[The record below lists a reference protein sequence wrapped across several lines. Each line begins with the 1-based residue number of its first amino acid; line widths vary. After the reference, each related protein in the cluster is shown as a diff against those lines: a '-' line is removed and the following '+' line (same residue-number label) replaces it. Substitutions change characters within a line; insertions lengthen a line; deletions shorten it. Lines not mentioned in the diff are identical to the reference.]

1 MIDRNP
7 EENFQQQKSLDQWS
21 SSEQLDQ
28 LMKIIAPLDWL
39 TLLTF
44 AGLIGAGVIWSI
56 FGRIPV
62 TVEGRGVLILPRQVI
77 PFQSNVAGQ
86 LQSLHVK
93 VGDCVQRDQILAT
106 MEPTGT
112 KQLGLLEEKRTQR
125 ERQFQDTATLSQQR
139 TITEQQAI
147 ATNRNTLSQ
156 RLQDS
161 LTLTPT
167 LRTRGLAAQQEQR
180 RSLEQRLENARSL
193 LPVLKTRLD
202 ERQLLSSQ
210 GAISK
215 DSTLQ
220 VQMDYTESQEAI
232 AKLEAELKQLD
243 LQSTETERQYLD
255 NLNQVSQLQT
265 QLRELDNKSAQF
277 DQESLALKTQGDREL
292 QEINREIAILKQQIE
307 GNSQIISTQAGC
319 ISELNAS
326 LGQVL
331 AAGTRLG
338 YLQVTEPAPTLKGL
352 SYLAIK
358 DGKRVKTGL
367 AITITPD
374 TVQRE
379 RFGGIIGRVEKV
391 ATLPSTREG
400 ILAAIGNADIAQTF
414 GSNGA
419 VIEIESALETDPNT
433 VSGYK
438 WSSSQGITDQ
448 ITSGTTATVKIT
460 LEERAPITFVLPFL
474 RELGGTN

>member
-1 MIDRNP
+1 M
-7 EENFQQQKSLDQWS
+7 
-21 SSEQLDQ
+21 
-28 LMKIIAPLDWL
+28 
-39 TLLTF
+39 
-44 AGLIGAGVIWSI
+44 
-56 FGRIPV
+56 
-62 TVEGRGVLILPRQVI
+62 
-77 PFQSNVAGQ
+77 
-86 LQSLHVK
+86 
-93 VGDCVQRDQILAT
+93 
-106 MEPTGT
+106 
-112 KQLGLLEEKRTQR
+112 
-125 ERQFQDTATLSQQR
+125 
-139 TITEQQAI
+139 
-147 ATNRNTLSQ
+147 
-156 RLQDS
+156 
-161 LTLTPT
+161 
-167 LRTRGLAAQQEQR
+167 
-180 RSLEQRLENARSL
+180 
-193 LPVLKTRLD
+193 
-202 ERQLLSSQ
+202 
-210 GAISK
+210 
-215 DSTLQ
+215 
-220 VQMDYTESQEAI
+220 
-232 AKLEAELKQLD
+232 
-243 LQSTETERQYLD
+243 
-255 NLNQVSQLQT
+255 
-265 QLRELDNKSAQF
+265 
-277 DQESLALKTQGDREL
+277 
-292 QEINREIAILKQQIE
+292 
-307 GNSQIISTQAGC
+307 
-319 ISELNAS
+319 
-326 LGQVL
+326 
-331 AAGTRLG
+331 G